1 MQTEA
6 SNIFIEVS
14 QHNSETTTQW
24 TRDSSSRMDPK
35 LKLSIIF
42 LSISI
47 PCLILIQMIKYR
59 RQWVKFCKE
68 QSLIVEAEKREQE
81 ISRPPK
87 KYEVAINM
95 PKPNDSTQ
103 YNNDFV
109 VSKDIEKSTFKL
121 SNSGCFLFSNS
132 VHDETTDACYVHR
145 MNPDLSLH
153 LHQLPTYDEFM
164 EFSRKHKFCNCH
176 NSKDTAATNT

>member
-14 QHNSETTTQW
+14 QHHSETTPQGAQ
-24 TRDSSSRMDPK
+24 DSSSRMDPM

-47 PCLILIQMIKYR
+47 PCLVLIQMMKYR

-68 QSLIVEAEKREQE
+68 QSFIVDAEKREQE
-81 ISRPPK
+81 ISSSPP

-103 YNNDFV
+103 SCNNFV
-109 VSKDIEKSTFKL
+109 DLKDIEKSTCKL
-121 SNSGCFLFSNS
+121 SNSRCFLFSNS
-132 VHDETTDACYVHR
+132 VHSETVGACYVHR
-145 MNPDLSLH
+145 MNPDRSFHLH
-153 LHQLPTYDEFM
+153 LLPTYDEFM
-164 EFSRKHKFCNCH
+164 EFSRKHKFCNCQ
-176 NSKDTAATNT
+176 NSKDKAATNT

>member
-14 QHNSETTTQW
+14 QHNSETTPQW
-24 TRDSSSRMDPK
+24 TREISSRMDSK

-59 RQWVKFCKE
+59 RQWIKFCKE
-68 QSLIVEAEKREQE
+68 PSFIVDAEKREQE
-81 ISRPPK
+81 ISSPPP

-109 VSKDIEKSTFKL
+109 VSKDIEKSTFQL

-132 VHDETTDACYVHR
+132 VHDETVGAYHVHR

-164 EFSRKHKFCNCH
+164 EFSRKYKKCQCQY
-176 NSKDTAATNT
+176 SKDTAATNT

>member
-1 MQTEA
+1 MGQILQGNLIKALLWKSMQRKESKKSLVPRKNT
-6 SNIFIEVS
+6 
-14 QHNSETTTQW
+14 
-24 TRDSSSRMDPK
+24 K
-35 LKLSIIF
+35 LQLICP
-42 LSISI
+42 I